1 MEKLDLVKLALMCAA
16 SGRHNIILVGPA
28 GCGKTIALQRLA
40 DLLTPL
46 TKEEAESVNRIKSLA
61 GIMPLAYNGDE
72 EWLRPPFRM
81 PHMSASIEGMCGGGV
96 RCMPGEIS
104 LAHNGVLFL
113 DEAAEFRSAV
123 LQMLRVPLESGKV
136 CLSRA
141 GRTTIY
147 PADFQL
153 AMTTNPC
160 PCGNYGSKKKV
171 CLCSMQSVELYWKKF
186 SAPLLDRVD
195 IILYVDAVENL
206 AEEMEKWDWDAMRA
220 NVLDSVE
227 KQRARGHRNG
237 RLPVEKLDKAWLN
250 FSDDAWNKA
259 QRFVEKYDW
268 SPRRKAI
275 CVKLAKTIADLFG
288 CDSVSEREMDLACDL
303 CKKIDIENINK

>member
-1 MEKLDLVKLALMCAA
+1 MEKTDLIKLALMCAA
-16 SGRHNIILVGPA
+16 SGRHNILFVGPH
-28 GCGKTIALQRLA
+28 GCGKTIALQKFQSLLP
-40 DLLTPL
+40 DLTE
-46 TKEEAESVNRIKSLA
+46 EEARSVNRIKSLA
-61 GIMPLAYNGDE
+61 GLMGPK
-72 EWLRPPFRM
+72 EWEKDNWLKPPFRQ
-81 PHMSASIEGMCGGGV
+81 PHFTASIEGMCGGGV
-96 RCMPGEIS
+96 SCRPGEIS

-113 DEAAEFRSAV
+113 DEAAEFRSSV
-123 LQMLRVPLESGKV
+123 LQMLRVPLERGQV

-153 AMTTNPC
+153 AMSVLPC
-160 PCGNYGSKKKV
+160 PCGNYGSEKKI

-186 SAPLLDRVD
+186 SAPLMDRID
-195 IILYVDAVENL
+195 IIVYVDVGDNL
-206 AEEMEKWDWDAMRA
+206 AEEMEKWDWDDLKAK
-220 NVLDSVE
+220 VLDAVE

-250 FSDDAWNKA
+250 FSDPAWNKA

-275 CVKLAKTIADLFG
+275 CVKLAKTIADLDG
-288 CDSVSEREMDLACDL
+288 CDSVSEHEVDLACDL
-303 CKKIDIENINK
+303 CKTIDIENINK

>member
-1 MEKLDLVKLALMCAA
+1 
-16 SGRHNIILVGPA
+16 
-28 GCGKTIALQRLA
+28 
-40 DLLTPL
+40 
-46 TKEEAESVNRIKSLA
+46 
-61 GIMPLAYNGDE
+61 
-72 EWLRPPFRM
+72 
-81 PHMSASIEGMCGGGV
+81 
-96 RCMPGEIS
+96 MPGEIS

-113 DEAAEFRSAV
+113 DEAAEFRSSV

-153 AMTTNPC
+153 AMSVLPC
-160 PCGNYGSKKKV
+160 PCGNYGSKKKM
-171 CLCSMQSVELYWKKF
+171 CLCSMHIVELYWKKF

-195 IILYVDAVENL
+195 IILYVDADENL

-227 KQRARGHRNG
+227 RQRARGHRNG

-275 CVKLAKTIADLFG
+275 CVKLAKTIADLDG

-303 CKKIDIENINK
+303 CKTIDIENINK